1 MKFLK
6 IIGKLSAVFTGIMIS
21 IVTFIMIIYISI
33 NNYMIVDNL
42 KKTINTKNLLKIE
55 YDDSTLKD
63 DLIKSFYEIGIS
75 ENDMNDV
82 IESNEFNDLFDDYLD
97 KAMKYYIENS
107 EFPTFDEEK
116 INKLVD
122 LITSKSDITSEQK
135 KYINDTLKKEKI
147 EIEKTL
153 PKREEIIDDND
164 ISDIINVYNSISIF
178 YFIGTIVILMF
189 LIFIFTWSL
198 HLPFLYA
205 GISFSIPSI
214 IIIIISL
221 FKNIII
227 NSFKLEEFIS
237 LMLKQAFN
245 QLLISSLIVLFV
257 GILFVGLY
265 IIVNKIN
272 RRNNGNT

>member
-6 IIGKLSAVFTGIMIS
+6 IIGKLLAVFTGIMIS

-75 ENDMNDV
+75 ENDVNDV

-97 KAMKYYIENS
+97 KVMKYYIENS

-135 KYINDTLKKEKI
+135 KYINYTLKK
-147 EIEKTL
+147 
-153 PKREEIIDDND
+153 
-164 ISDIINVYNSISIF
+164 
-178 YFIGTIVILMF
+178 
-189 LIFIFTWSL
+189 
-198 HLPFLYA
+198 
-205 GISFSIPSI
+205 
-214 IIIIISL
+214 
-221 FKNIII
+221 
-227 NSFKLEEFIS
+227 
-237 LMLKQAFN
+237 
-245 QLLISSLIVLFV
+245 
-257 GILFVGLY
+257 
-265 IIVNKIN
+265 
-272 RRNNGNT
+272 